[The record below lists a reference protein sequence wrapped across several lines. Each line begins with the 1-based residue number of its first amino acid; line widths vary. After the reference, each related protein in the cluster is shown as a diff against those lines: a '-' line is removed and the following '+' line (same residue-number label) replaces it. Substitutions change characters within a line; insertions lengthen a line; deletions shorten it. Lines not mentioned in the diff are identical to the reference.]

1 MELKYPK
8 SKTSIDDMCEII
20 KFFGIKNTEY
30 TDCTILYEVTFD
42 RLRAIYN
49 LGKDQ
54 AGHNTQWESHPNS
67 DQRRAAIAKHR
78 SR

>member
-1 MELKYPK
+1 MEIKYPE

-20 KFFGIKNTEY
+20 KFFNIKKTEY

-42 RLRAIYN
+42 QLRAIYN

-54 AGHNTQWESHPNS
+54 AGHNAVLRGEPL
-67 DQRRAAIAKHR
+67 AASPLENTVMHGG
-78 SR
+78 

>member
-1 MELKYPK
+1 MELKYPE

-42 RLRAIYN
+42 QLRAIYN
-49 LGKDQ
+49 LGKAQ
-54 AGHNTQWESHPNS
+54 AGHNEQGQPTA
-67 DQRRAAIAKHR
+67 R
-78 SR
+78 

>member
-30 TDCTILYEVTFD
+30 TDCAILYEVTFD
-42 RLRAIYN
+42 QLRAIYN

-54 AGHNTQWESHPNS
+54 AGHN
-67 DQRRAAIAKHR
+67 AKVTR
-78 SR
+78 PGGILPGPVSEANEG